1 MLDFNG
7 DTQASGVKALSQEVT
22 ALLELKKVPSEVVI
36 KITSPGGTVTGYGL
50 ASAEMKVRCTLYY
63 ILGRFGVE
71 RSKEERRLSRRQ
83 FRHARPAP
91 RAESHAGG
99 GEHSGW

>member
-1 MLDFNG
+1 
-7 DTQASGVKALSQEVT
+7 
-22 ALLELKKVPSEVVI
+22 VPSEVVI